1 MHAWLLAPHLLG
13 MVLWVGSL
21 LVATRV
27 LAAHCQ
33 EAGAEALVF
42 LGILIVV
49 PTKPLQS
56 ASLR

>member
-1 MHAWLLAPHLLG
+1 